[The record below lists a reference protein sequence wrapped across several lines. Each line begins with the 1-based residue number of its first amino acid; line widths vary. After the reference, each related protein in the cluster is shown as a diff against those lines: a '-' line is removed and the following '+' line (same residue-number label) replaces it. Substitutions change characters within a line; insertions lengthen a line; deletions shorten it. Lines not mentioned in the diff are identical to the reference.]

1 MNLIKLIIINIYVKN
16 YLRVGDK
23 MKAMGFYENGTSNV
37 IKQIEIDTPVPAPDQ
52 ILIKL
57 KMTSVNTLDLMV
69 RRGVPGMNIPFPH
82 VPGTDVYGTIEA
94 VGSNVKK
101 FYEGEKVISNTVYGC
116 GSCKY
121 CISGHE
127 QLCPSWKCFGLHIN
141 GSYGEFITVP
151 ERIVSKAPSN
161 FTDEEIAAM
170 PLHASLAWRNIKGLG
185 NATEG
190 ETIVV
195 LGATGNVGL
204 FAIKFSKALGLKT
217 IALTRS
223 DEKMQKL
230 RAIGADFVIKQDNAT
245 NIIKEV
251 MEITNGVG
259 ADIIINSMGNNL
271 GDTVEMAAYNARI
284 ISFGVLAGATSSLN
298 VRRLYLRNISI
309 FGTHNASKSDLDN
322 SIEFAKKKNI
332 KPIIYKSFDIGMA
345 AQAQDLLESS
355 KAFGKIILKHW
366 R

>member
-1 MNLIKLIIINIYVKN
+1 MLKN
-16 YLRVGDK
+16 HLKFGDK
-23 MKAMGFYENGTSNV
+23 MKAMGFYENGTSKV
-37 IKQIEIDTPVPAPDQ
+37 IKQITIDTPVPAADEV
-52 ILIKL
+52 LIKL

-69 RRGVPGMNIPFPH
+69 RKGVPGMNIPLPH
-82 VPGTDVYGTIEA
+82 VPGMDVYGIIEA
-94 VGSNVKK
+94 VGSDTKK
-101 FYEGEKVISNTVYGC
+101 FHEGEKVISNTVYGC

-121 CISGHE
+121 CILGQE
-127 QLCPSWKCFGLHIN
+127 QLCTSWKCLGLHIN

-151 ERIVSKAPSN
+151 ERIVSKASSN
-161 FTDEEIAAM
+161 FTDEELAAM
-170 PLHASLAWRNIKGLG
+170 PLHASLAWHNIKCLG
-185 NATEG
+185 NAKEG
-190 ETIVV
+190 ETILV
-195 LGATGNVGL
+195 LGATGNAGL

-230 RAIGADFVIKQDNAT
+230 RAIGADFVINQSNAADIT
-245 NIIKEV
+245 KEV

-322 SIEFAKKKNI
+322 SIEFAKSKNI
-332 KPIIYKSFDIGMA
+332 KPIIYKSFDIDMA
-345 AQAQDLLESS
+345 GEAQDLLESS